1 MTVHLRYRML
11 LGVVVSVL
19 ESDWPVVL
27 KALVPMHGATWA
39 FGLFRTLMLV
49 VKGAGGWVSYRV
61 MKHCA
66 ARPALA
72 VTLPFATARACR
84 SPRPE

>member
-1 MTVHLRYRML
+1 MRPLILLCML
-11 LGVVVSVL
+11 LGGVVSVL
-19 ESDWPVVL
+19 ESYWPVVL
-27 KALVPMHGATWA
+27 KTLVPMHGATWA
-39 FGLFRTLMLV
+39 FGLFLTLMLV

-72 VTLPFATARACR
+72 VSLPFAGPPRASC
-84 SPRPE
+84 